1 MTGIRCVD
9 YYYATFPNR
18 TGEGAKVANILKGAG
33 VNLIALNGFPI
44 STGRAQLDFVPSD
57 PAAFCALAEKAG
69 IKLVGPKTAFLF
81 QGRDRVG
88 AVADVIDKLARAK
101 VNITALQAIATG
113 EGLFGAILWVK
124 PHSVAKAARALGVS

>member
-1 MTGIRCVD
+1 MTGIRRID
-9 YYYATFPNR
+9 YYYASFPHR
-18 TGEGAKVANILKGAG
+18 TGEGAKVANILKAAG
-33 VNLIALNGFPI
+33 VNLVALNGFPT
-44 STGRAQLDFVPSD
+44 SATRAQLDFVPSD
-57 PAAFCALAEKAG
+57 PAAFCAAAEKAG

-88 AVADVIDKLARAK
+88 AVADIIERLAKAR

-124 PHSVAKAARALGVS
+124 PHSVGKAARALGVD